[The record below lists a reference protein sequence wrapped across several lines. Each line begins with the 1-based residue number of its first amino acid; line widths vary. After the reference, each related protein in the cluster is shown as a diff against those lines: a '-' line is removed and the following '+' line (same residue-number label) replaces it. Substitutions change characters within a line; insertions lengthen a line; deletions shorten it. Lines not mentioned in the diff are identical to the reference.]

1 MVSTMARIQLED
13 LEDAFGSD
21 ISALIDGH
29 DVEADVR
36 QRNREFVS
44 SGRLQTRRD
53 LWAHLK
59 YHTGAAISPLV
70 LPLPLQP
77 QIVTVGV

>member
-1 MVSTMARIQLED
+1 MVSTMARIKLED
-13 LEDAFGSD
+13 LQDALGSD

-36 QRNREFVS
+36 QRNREFVG
-44 SGRLQTRRD
+44 SGKLQTRRA

-59 YHTGAAISPLV
+59 YHTAAISPLA
-70 LPLPLQP
+70 LP
-77 QIVTVGV
+77 

>member
-13 LEDAFGSD
+13 LQDAFGSD

-36 QRNREFVS
+36 QRNREFVGSGNYKHGKSWKLVS
-44 SGRLQTRRD
+44 SMPRPL
-53 LWAHLK
+53 
-59 YHTGAAISPLV
+59 ISSLV
-70 LPLPLQP
+70 LP
-77 QIVTVGV
+77 